1 MLKNMI
7 MINKGGYSIMEY
19 GAATSSL
26 VSSLSGLG
34 GEVTSMLG
42 DVAPEA
48 IKVMG
53 IFLIWR
59 LGIRFF
65 KSFAKA

>member
-1 MLKNMI
+1 